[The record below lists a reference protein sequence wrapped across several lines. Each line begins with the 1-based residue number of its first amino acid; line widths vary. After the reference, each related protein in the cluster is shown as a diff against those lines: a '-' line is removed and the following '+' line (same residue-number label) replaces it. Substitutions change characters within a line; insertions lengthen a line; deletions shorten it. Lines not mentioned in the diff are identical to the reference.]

1 MNIEIVV
8 KAKSN
13 DELCFNAYMS
23 KLNIIL
29 FFKDHK
35 SFYEHFGSWSNE
47 SDKTQQQFQYTSYS
61 TKTRFPSTTRCIT
74 IRGINRAGRVKRKQ
88 SLI

>member
-35 SFYEHFGSWSNE
+35 SFYEHFGS
-47 SDKTQQQFQYTSYS
+47 
-61 TKTRFPSTTRCIT
+61 
-74 IRGINRAGRVKRKQ
+74 
-88 SLI
+88 